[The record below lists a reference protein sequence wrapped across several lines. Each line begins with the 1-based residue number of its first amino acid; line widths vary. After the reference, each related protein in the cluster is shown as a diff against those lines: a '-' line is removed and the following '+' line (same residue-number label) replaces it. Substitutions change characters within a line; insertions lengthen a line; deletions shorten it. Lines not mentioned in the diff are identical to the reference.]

1 MRRILRVNGAGA
13 LLVFLGLISLLA
25 GSAAGQARST
35 VTIRLVDG
43 LSSGSSQPGDTF
55 TGTLATPLVMND
67 RVVADRGELVTGQVR
82 QAVSSGRMSK
92 PAVLT
97 LSLKTVQ
104 APSGRLPMQ
113 TGDLTIKADSHATRN
128 LLIIG
133 GSAGMGAL
141 VGGAAAGGRGAL
153 IGAAAGAGAGSG
165 GAYLTGKREIVL
177 PSETLLTFH
186 VNSVTIS
193 PKELQNMQRA
203 GQAPPEPQQDAR
215 DYPPPSEPY
224 PIEVRRSRDH
234 DDDDDE
240 YEYEGEGEHRH
251 ERYHEHYGSE
261 APAKIYVFFIEDH
274 YANVDVYWPRRV
286 EHLRMRCDDVDELYT
301 PLARHTGF
309 SVEVLRARVHV
320 RGGHDHGK
328 HKGWYKDHGDHD
340 HDHDHD

>member
-1 MRRILRVNGAGA
+1 MRRIRVRNGVGL
-13 LLVFLGLISLLA
+13 LLVFLGLFSVLA

-35 VTIRLVDG
+35 VSIRLVDG

-67 RVVADRGELVTGQVR
+67 RIVADRGELVTGQVR

-92 PAVLT
+92 PAVIT

-104 APSGRLPMQ
+104 ASSGRLPMQ

-141 VGGAAAGGRGAL
+141 LGGAAGGGRGAA
-153 IGAAAGAGAGSG
+153 IGAVAGAGAGSG

-186 VNSVTIS
+186 VNSVTIG
-193 PKELQNMQRA
+193 PKELENMQRA
-203 GQAPPEPQQDAR
+203 GQAQPEPEAR

-224 PIEVRRSRDH
+224 PIEVRGRREH
-234 DDDDDE
+234 DDDDY
-240 YEYEGEGEHRH
+240 YEDEGEHRH
-251 ERYHEHYGSE
+251 MRYHEHYGTE
-261 APAKIYVFFIEDH
+261 APRSIYVVFLDDH
-274 YANVDVYWPRRV
+274 YANVDVYWPQGV
-286 EHLRMRCDDVDELYT
+286 EHLRMRGDDLDEICR

-309 SVEVLRARVHV
+309 SLAIVRARVKIK
-320 RGGHDHGK
+320 GGRDHGK
-328 HKGWYKDHGDHD
+328 HKGWYKDHGHERGRDRD
-340 HDHDHD
+340 

>member
-1 MRRILRVNGAGA
+1 MRRILRVKGAA
-13 LLVFLGLISLLA
+13 LVVLGLFSVLA
-25 GSAAGQARST
+25 GSAAGQTRST

-67 RVVADRGELVTGQVR
+67 RIVADRGEMVTGQVR

-92 PAVLT
+92 PAVIT
-97 LSLKTVQ
+97 LSLRTVQ
-104 APSGRLPMQ
+104 VPSGRLPMQ

-141 VGGAAAGGRGAL
+141 LGGAAGGGRGAA
-153 IGAAAGAGAGSG
+153 IGALAGAGAGSG

-186 VNSVTIS
+186 VSSVTIG
-193 PKELQNMQRA
+193 PKELENMQRA
-203 GQAPPEPQQDAR
+203 GQAPPPQDAR

-224 PIEVRRSRDH
+224 PIEVRRRDR
-234 DDDDDE
+234 DDDDDY
-240 YEYEGEGEHRH
+240 YEDEGEHRH
-251 ERYHEHYGSE
+251 MRYHEHYGAE
-261 APAKIYVFFIEDH
+261 APRSIYVVFLNGH
-274 YANVDVYWPRRV
+274 YADVDVYWPRGV
-286 EHLRMRCDDVDELYT
+286 EHLRMRGDDLDDICG

-309 SVEVLRARVHV
+309 SLAIVRARVKIK
-320 RGGHDHGK
+320 GGHDHGK
-328 HKGWYKDHGDHD
+328 HKGWYKEHGHD
-340 HDHDHD
+340 HDRD

>member
-1 MRRILRVNGAGA
+1 MRRILVRNGVGL
-13 LLVFLGLISLLA
+13 LLVFLGLFSVLA

-35 VTIRLVDG
+35 VSIRLVDG

-67 RVVADRGELVTGQVR
+67 RIVADRGELVTGQVR

-92 PAVLT
+92 PAVIT

-104 APSGRLPMQ
+104 AQSGRLPMQ

-141 VGGAAAGGRGAL
+141 LGGAAGGGRGAA
-153 IGAAAGAGAGSG
+153 IGAVAGAGAGSG

-186 VNSVTIS
+186 VNSVTIG
-193 PKELQNMQRA
+193 PKELENMQRA
-203 GQAPPEPQQDAR
+203 GQAQPEQDAR
-215 DYPPPSEPY
+215 NYPAPSEPY
-224 PIEVRRSRDH
+224 PIEVRRSRGH
-234 DDDDDE
+234 EDDDDE
-240 YEYEGEGEHRH
+240 YEYEGEHRH

-261 APAKIYVFFIEDH
+261 APAKIYVFFVEDH

-286 EHLRMRCDDVDELYT
+286 EHLRMRCDDVDDLYA

-309 SVEVLRARVHV
+309 AVEVLRARIHV

-328 HKGWYKDHGDHD
+328 HKGWYKDHDHD
-340 HDHDHD
+340 HGHDRD